1 MRLDA
6 TGCNAL
12 AETGRWP
19 PGVLEADHPTQ
30 LRKAPGA
37 TRTGGIDFVNQQVST
52 RSTEE
57 QIHAALD
64 SAYRNKTPLGT
75 LWSLF
80 QNYHPRMV
88 LVILTFA
95 IKQSPVWALP
105 IVTGNIITAITQVDN
120 ARHNGHA
127 VPSGPLVSFMI
138 VNAAIMFVL
147 IAQNIP
153 MHTLYAR
160 LLSSVVRQVQ
170 LVLRSALVV
179 RLQQLSM
186 SFHDNM
192 LAGRLQSKVLRDV
205 EAVQQLSS
213 LLIDTLL
220 SGLLILVAAFVVT
233 LAKSPVT
240 LLFFLITVPA
250 AVALTRLFGGVI
262 RERNEAF
269 RVELEKMSGE
279 VSEMIE
285 MIPVARAHAVE
296 QAEVARLHQRL
307 VRIRRAG
314 QELDTTSNLF
324 GSSGWAT
331 FQAFQMLCLVF
342 NVWQCYRGWIT
353 VGDVVMYQ
361 GFFAMVVGS
370 VQSMVATIPQLALG
384 IESIRSIGEVLE
396 SPDLERNDG
405 KLAVQAVHGHIEFQ
419 SVTYRYP
426 GAERMAVDDFS
437 LDVAGGETIAVVG
450 QSGSGKSTLMNLII
464 GFRRPIAGKILVDG
478 VDMESINLQTLR
490 RFLAVVPQQ
499 VVLFSGT
506 VRENI
511 AYGLEHVTDEHLN
524 AVLEM
529 ANCTEF
535 IREMPKGL
543 DTPLGNRGGKL
554 SGGQRQRI
562 AIARAMLRD
571 PHIII
576 LDEATSALDLASEHL
591 VQQAINRLIK
601 GRTTFIVAHRLSTVR
616 NADRVVVMDHGK
628 LSEVGPSSELLA
640 QSNSAFARLHAL
652 QA

>member
-1 MRLDA
+1 MS
-6 TGCNAL
+6 
-12 AETGRWP
+12 
-19 PGVLEADHPTQ
+19 TQ
-30 LRKAPGA
+30 G
-37 TRTGGIDFVNQQVST
+37 ST
-52 RSTEE
+52 RSTEQ

-64 SAYRNKTPLGT
+64 SAYRNKTPLDT

-80 QNYHPRMV
+80 QNYRPRML
-88 LVILTFA
+88 LVIITFA

-105 IVTGNIITAITQVDN
+105 IVTGNIITAITQIDFH
-120 ARHNGHA
+120 RHSGHA
-127 VPSGPLVSFMI
+127 YAGGPLIRFMI
-138 VNAAIMFVL
+138 INAAIMFIL
-147 IAQNIP
+147 IGQNIP

-220 SGLLILVAAFVVT
+220 SGALVLVAAFVVT
-233 LAKSPVT
+233 VTRSPTT

-250 AVALTRLFGGVI
+250 AVGLTRLFGGVM
-262 RERNEAF
+262 RQRNEAF
-269 RVELEKMSGE
+269 RIELEKMSGE

-296 QAEVARLHQRL
+296 QSEVDRVNRRL
-307 VRIRRAG
+307 VRIRRVG

-331 FQAFQMLCLVF
+331 FQFFQMLCLVF
-342 NVWQCYRGWIT
+342 NVWQCYHGWIT

-370 VQSMVATIPQLALG
+370 VQSMVATIPQLAIG

-396 SPDLERNDG
+396 SPDIERNDG
-405 KLAVQAVHGHIEFQ
+405 KLTVSSVRGHIEFQ
-419 SVTYRYP
+419 SVCYQYP
-426 GAERMAVDDFS
+426 GTHRQAVENFS

-464 GFRRPIAGKILVDG
+464 GFRRPTAGRILVDG
-478 VDMESINLQTLR
+478 IDMEAINLQTLR

-511 AYGLEHVTDEHLN
+511 AYGLEHVSQEQLN
-524 AVLEM
+524 RVLEM

-535 IREMPKGL
+535 IRELPKGI

-591 VQQAINRLIK
+591 VQQAIARLIK
-601 GRTTFIVAHRLSTVR
+601 GRTTFIVAHRLSTIR
-616 NADRVVVMDHGK
+616 DAHRVAVMDHGR
-628 LSEVGPSSELLA
+628 LAEVGAYADLLA
-640 QSNSAFARLHAL
+640 RPDSAFARLHAL
-652 QA
+652 QV

>member
-1 MRLDA
+1 MNTA
-6 TGCNAL
+6 HGN
-12 AETGRWP
+12 P
-19 PGVLEADHPTQ
+19 Q
-30 LRKAPGA
+30 
-37 TRTGGIDFVNQQVST
+37 
-52 RSTEE
+52 STEE

-64 SAYRNKTPLGT
+64 SAYRNKTPLAT

-80 QNYHPRMV
+80 QRYRWRMV
-88 LVILTFA
+88 WVIITFA

-105 IVTGNIITAITQVDN
+105 IVTGNIITAITQID
-120 ARHNGHA
+120 AAHHGGHTPA
-127 VPSGPLVSFMI
+127 SRALITFI
-138 VNAAIMFVL
+138 IINAAIMFVL
-147 IAQNIP
+147 IAQNVP

-220 SGLLILVAAFVVT
+220 SGALILVAAFVVT
-233 LAKSPVT
+233 LMRSPIT
-240 LLFFLITVPA
+240 LLFFLVTVPA
-250 AVALTRLFGGVI
+250 AVGLTRLFGGVM
-262 RERNEAF
+262 RQRNEAF

-296 QAEVARLHQRL
+296 QSEVQRVNRRLL
-307 VRIRRAG
+307 RIRRVG

-331 FQAFQMLCLVF
+331 FQAFQMFCLVF
-342 NVWQCYRGWIT
+342 NVWQCYHGWIT

-361 GFFAMVVGS
+361 GFFSMVVGS
-370 VQSMVATIPQLALG
+370 VQSMLATIPQLAIG

-396 SPDLERNDG
+396 SPDIERNDG
-405 KLAVQAVHGHIEFQ
+405 KLAINSVHGRIEFQ
-419 SVTYRYP
+419 SVSYRYP
-426 GAERMAVDDFS
+426 GATRLAVDNFS
-437 LDVAGGETIAVVG
+437 LDVASGETIAVVG

-464 GFRRPIAGKILVDG
+464 GFRRPTSGRILVDG
-478 VDMESINLQTLR
+478 VDMEAINLQTLR

-499 VVLFSGT
+499 VLLFSGT

-511 AYGLEHVTDEHLN
+511 TYGLENISDQQLN
-524 AVLEM
+524 AVLDM

-535 IREMPKGL
+535 IREMPKGI

-562 AIARAMLRD
+562 AIARAMLRN
-571 PHIII
+571 PQIII
-576 LDEATSALDLASEHL
+576 LDEATSALDLAAEYL
-591 VQQAINRLIK
+591 VQQAIKRLIK
-601 GRTTFIVAHRLSTVR
+601 GRTTFIVAHRLSTIR
-616 NADRVVVMDHGK
+616 DADRVVVMDHGR
-628 LSEVGPSSELLA
+628 LAEVGAYTQLLA
-640 QSNSAFARLHAL
+640 QKDSAFARLHAL
-652 QA
+652 QT

>member
-1 MRLDA
+1 M
-6 TGCNAL
+6 NA
-12 AETGRWP
+12 
-19 PGVLEADHPTQ
+19 
-30 LRKAPGA
+30 K
-37 TRTGGIDFVNQQVST
+37 IST

-64 SAYRNKTPLGT
+64 SAYRDKTPMGT

-80 QNYHPRMV
+80 QNYRPRMV
-88 LVILTFA
+88 LVILAFI

-105 IVTGNIITAITQVDN
+105 IVTGNIITAITRIDY
-120 ARHNGHA
+120 ARRGGH
-127 VPSGPLVSFMI
+127 PSATGPLITFI
-138 VNAAIMFVL
+138 IINAGIMFIL

-220 SGLLILVAAFVVT
+220 SGTLILVVAFVVT
-233 LAKSPVT
+233 LVRSPIT

-250 AVALTRLFGGVI
+250 AVALTRLFGGVM

-269 RVELEKMSGE
+269 RMELETMSGE

-296 QAEVARLHQRL
+296 QSEVNRLNRRL
-307 VRIRRAG
+307 LRIRHAG
-314 QELDTTSNLF
+314 QKLDTTSNLF

-331 FQAFQMLCLVF
+331 FQGFQMLCLVF

-353 VGDVVMYQ
+353 IGDVVMYQ
-361 GFFAMVVGS
+361 GFFSMVVGS
-370 VQSMVATIPQLALG
+370 IQSMLATIPQLALG

-396 SPDLERNDG
+396 SPDIEHNDG
-405 KLAVQAVHGHIEFQ
+405 KLVVNSVRGHIEFQ
-419 SVTYRYP
+419 SVSFQYP
-426 GAERMAVDDFS
+426 GAGRLAVENFS
-437 LDVAGGETIAVVG
+437 LDVAAGETIAVVG

-464 GFRRPIAGKILVDG
+464 GFRRPTSGRILVDG
-478 VDMESINLQTLR
+478 VDMQTINLQTLR

-511 AYGLEHVTDEHLN
+511 TYGLEKVTNEQLQT
-524 AVLEM
+524 VLEM
-529 ANCTEF
+529 ANCAEF
-535 IREMPKGL
+535 IREMPQGV

-576 LDEATSALDLASEHL
+576 LDEATSALDLASEFL
-591 VQQAINRLIK
+591 VQQAISRLIK
-601 GRTTFIVAHRLSTVR
+601 DRTTFIVAHRLSTIR
-616 NADRVVVMDHGK
+616 DAHRIVVMDHGR
-628 LSEVGPSSELLA
+628 LDEVGQYAQLLA
-640 QSNSAFARLHAL
+640 QPQSAFARLHAL
-652 QA
+652 QT

>member
-1 MRLDA
+1 V
-6 TGCNAL
+6 NAQGS
-12 AETGRWP
+12 TSS
-19 PGVLEADHPTQ
+19 TQ
-30 LRKAPGA
+30 
-37 TRTGGIDFVNQQVST
+37 Q
-52 RSTEE
+52 

-80 QNYHPRMV
+80 RNYRPRMI
-88 LVILTFA
+88 LVVIAFA

-105 IVTGNIITAITQVDN
+105 IVTGNIITAITRLDS
-120 ARHNGHA
+120 ARHGGPVYPSAGLIRFIVINA
-127 VPSGPLVSFMI
+127 V
-138 VNAAIMFVL
+138 IMFVL

-192 LAGRLQSKVLRDV
+192 LSGRLQSKVLRDV

-213 LLIDTLL
+213 LLIDTIL
-220 SGLLILVAAFVVT
+220 SGVLILVAAFVVT
-233 LAKSPVT
+233 LARSPIT

-250 AVALTRLFGGVI
+250 AVALTRLFGGVM
-262 RERNEAF
+262 RQRNEAF

-279 VSEMIE
+279 VSEMID

-296 QAEVARLHQRL
+296 QSEVNRVNRRLL
-307 VRIRRAG
+307 RIRHVG

-331 FQAFQMLCLVF
+331 FQFFQMVCLVF

-361 GFFAMVVGS
+361 GFFSMVVGS
-370 VQSMVATIPQLALG
+370 VQAMVATIPQLAIG
-384 IESIRSIGEVLE
+384 VESIRSIGEVLE
-396 SPDLERNDG
+396 SPDIERNDG
-405 KLAVQAVHGHIEFQ
+405 KLTVSAVRGEIEFQ
-419 SVTYRYP
+419 AVSYQYP
-426 GAERMAVDDFS
+426 ATSRPAVENFS
-437 LDVAGGETIAVVG
+437 LSVRGGETVAVIG

-464 GFRRPIAGKILVDG
+464 GFRRPTAGRILVDG
-478 VDMESINLQTLR
+478 VDMEAINLQTLR

-511 AYGLEHVTDEHLN
+511 AYGLEHVGEEQLQS
-524 AVLEM
+524 VLEM
-529 ANCTEF
+529 ANCAEF
-535 IREMPKGL
+535 IRELPKGI

-576 LDEATSALDLASEHL
+576 LDEATSALDAASEHL
-591 VQQAINRLIK
+591 VQQAIARLIK
-601 GRTTFIVAHRLSTVR
+601 GRTTFIVAHRLSTIR
-616 NADRVVVMDHGK
+616 DAHRVVVMDHGH
-628 LSEVGPSSELLA
+628 LAEVGAYAELLA
-640 QSNSAFARLHAL
+640 RPDSAFARLHAL
-652 QA
+652 QV

>member
-1 MRLDA
+1 V
-6 TGCNAL
+6 NA
-12 AETGRWP
+12 
-19 PGVLEADHPTQ
+19 
-30 LRKAPGA
+30 
-37 TRTGGIDFVNQQVST
+37 QVSNK
-52 RSTEE
+52 STEE

-88 LVILTFA
+88 LVVLTFA

-105 IVTGNIITAITQVDN
+105 IVTGNIITAITHVDN
-120 ARHNGHA
+120 ARRNGHA

-138 VNAAIMFVL
+138 VNAVIMFVL

-296 QAEVARLHQRL
+296 QSEVARLNRRL

-405 KLAVQAVHGHIEFQ
+405 KLAVQAVRGHIEFQ
-419 SVTYRYP
+419 AVSYQYP
-426 GAERMAVDDFS
+426 GADRLAVENFS
-437 LDVAGGETIAVVG
+437 LDVRSGETIAVVG

-464 GFRRPIAGKILVDG
+464 GFRRPTAGKILVDG
-478 VDMESINLQTLR
+478 VDMEAINLQTLR
-490 RFLAVVPQQ
+490 RFLAVVPQR

-511 AYGLEHVTDEHLN
+511 AYGLEQVTDEHLN
-524 AVLEM
+524 TVLEL

-616 NADRVVVMDHGK
+616 HADRIVVMDHGK
-628 LSEVGPSSELLA
+628 LAEVGPSAELLA

>member
-1 MRLDA
+1 M
-6 TGCNAL
+6 
-12 AETGRWP
+12 
-19 PGVLEADHPTQ
+19 
-30 LRKAPGA
+30 KAHG
-37 TRTGGIDFVNQQVST
+37 ST
-52 RSTEE
+52 KSTED

-80 QNYHPRMV
+80 QNYRPRMI
-88 LVILTFA
+88 LVIIAFA

-105 IVTGNIITAITQVDN
+105 IVTGNIITAITRIDS
-120 ARHNGHA
+120 ARHGGHIYA
-127 VPSGPLVSFMI
+127 TGPLIRFI
-138 VNAAIMFVL
+138 IINAAIMFVL

-153 MHTLYAR
+153 MHTLYAK

-192 LAGRLQSKVLRDV
+192 LSGRLQSKVLRDV

-220 SGLLILVAAFVVT
+220 SGILILVAAFVVT
-233 LAKSPVT
+233 VARSPVT
-240 LLFFLITVPA
+240 LLFFLVTVPA
-250 AVALTRLFGGVI
+250 AVGLTRLFGGVMHQ
-262 RERNEAF
+262 RNEAF

-296 QAEVARLHQRL
+296 QSEVNRVNRRLL
-307 VRIRRAG
+307 RIRRAG

-331 FQAFQMLCLVF
+331 FQFFQMLCLVF

-361 GFFAMVVGS
+361 GFFTMVVGS
-370 VQSMVATIPQLALG
+370 VQSMVATIPQLAIG

-396 SPDLERNDG
+396 SPDIERNDG
-405 KLAVQAVHGHIEFQ
+405 KLAVTSVRGHIEFQ
-419 SVTYRYP
+419 SVCYQYP
-426 GAERMAVDDFS
+426 GAATLAVENFS
-437 LDVAGGETIAVVG
+437 LDVRGGETIAVVG

-464 GFRRPIAGKILVDG
+464 GFRRPTAGRILVDG
-478 VDMESINLQTLR
+478 VDMEAINLQTLR

-511 AYGLEHVTDEHLN
+511 AYGLEHVGEEQLE

-535 IREMPKGL
+535 IRELPKGIH
-543 DTPLGNRGGKL
+543 TPLGNRGGKL

-562 AIARAMLRD
+562 AIARAMLRN

-576 LDEATSALDLASEHL
+576 LDEATSALDLASEYL
-591 VQQAINRLIK
+591 VQQAISRLIK
-601 GRTTFIVAHRLSTVR
+601 GRTTFIVAHRLSTIR
-616 NADRVVVMDHGK
+616 DADRVVVMDHGH
-628 LSEVGPSSELLA
+628 LAEAGAYGDLLA
-640 QSNSAFARLHAL
+640 RPDSAFSRLHAL
-652 QA
+652 QN

>member
-1 MRLDA
+1 M
-6 TGCNAL
+6 NA
-12 AETGRWP
+12 AHGNP
-19 PGVLEADHPTQ
+19 Q
-30 LRKAPGA
+30 
-37 TRTGGIDFVNQQVST
+37 ST
-52 RSTEE
+52 AE
-57 QIHAALD
+57 QIQAALD

-80 QNYHPRMV
+80 QQYRWRM
-88 LVILTFA
+88 LWVIITFA

-105 IVTGNIITAITQVDN
+105 IVTGNIITAITQIDV
-120 ARHNGHA
+120 AHHGGHSPA
-127 VPSGPLVSFMI
+127 TGPLITFII
-138 VNAAIMFVL
+138 VNAAIMFIL
-147 IAQNIP
+147 IVQNVP
-153 MHTLYAR
+153 MHTLYAK
-160 LLSSVVRQVQ
+160 LLSSVVRQIQ

-220 SGLLILVAAFVVT
+220 SGALILVAAFVVT
-233 LAKSPVT
+233 LVRSPIT
-240 LLFFLITVPA
+240 LLFFLVTVPA
-250 AVALTRLFGGVI
+250 AVGLTRLFGGVM
-262 RERNEAF
+262 RQRNEAF

-296 QAEVARLHQRL
+296 QSEVQRVNRRLL
-307 VRIRRAG
+307 RIRSVG

-342 NVWQCYRGWIT
+342 NVWQCYHGWIT

-361 GFFAMVVGS
+361 GFFSMVVGS
-370 VQSMVATIPQLALG
+370 MQSMLATIPQLAIG

-396 SPDLERNDG
+396 SPDIERNEG
-405 KLAVQAVHGHIEFQ
+405 KLAVSAVHGHIEFQ
-419 SVTYRYP
+419 AVSYRYP
-426 GAERMAVDDFS
+426 GATRLAVDNFS

-464 GFRRPIAGKILVDG
+464 GFRRPTSGRILVDG
-478 VDMESINLQTLR
+478 VDMEAINLQTLR

-499 VVLFSGT
+499 VLLFSGT
-506 VRENI
+506 VRDNI
-511 AYGLEHVTDEHLN
+511 AYGLEHITDEQLN

-529 ANCTEF
+529 ANCAEF
-535 IREMPKGL
+535 IREMPKGI

-562 AIARAMLRD
+562 AIARAMLRN
-571 PHIII
+571 PQIII
-576 LDEATSALDLASEHL
+576 LDEATSALDLAAEYL
-591 VQQAINRLIK
+591 VQQAIKRLIK
-601 GRTTFIVAHRLSTVR
+601 GHTTFIVAHRLSTIR
-616 NADRVVVMDHGK
+616 DADRVVVMDHGH
-628 LSEVGPSSELLA
+628 LAEVGAYTQLLA
-640 QSNSAFARLHAL
+640 EKDSAFARLHAL
-652 QA
+652 QS